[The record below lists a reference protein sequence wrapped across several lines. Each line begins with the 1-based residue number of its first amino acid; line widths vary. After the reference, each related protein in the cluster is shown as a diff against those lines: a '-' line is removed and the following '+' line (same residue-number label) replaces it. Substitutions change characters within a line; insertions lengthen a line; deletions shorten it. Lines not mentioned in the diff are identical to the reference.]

1 MVDNKE
7 QEATQAT
14 EVQQHDVQYAEEGE
28 SKPVIEKVEV
38 KTGTEKLECIYKQ
51 RMKLYRF
58 RNDQWKERGIGYGEL
73 MRDRD
78 QKRIRFCMRQE
89 KTLKVVANFY
99 GKSRAPMLNSG
110 VISDEHVLADADAGR
125 KRQGFVLGRAGF
137 Q

>member
-28 SKPVIEKVEV
+28 SKPAIAQVEV
-38 KTGTEKLECIYKQ
+38 KSGTEQLECIYKQ

-58 RNDQWKERGIGYGEL
+58 RNDQWKERGIGHGKL

-78 QKRIRFCMRQE
+78 QKRIRFIMRQE
-89 KTLKVVANFY
+89 KTLKVVANFF
-99 GKSRAPMLNSG
+99 GKSKPVRTSLR
-110 VISDEHVLADADAGR
+110 V
-125 KRQGFVLGRAGF
+125 
-137 Q
+137 